1 MAKTAGLSW
10 RYDARL
16 TIRDWRLVGGCRRMV
31 KRSCKL
37 LERIDKMVMKRR
49 TGKMSGRSGG
59 VTLDILCHVS
69 VSSSSQAPDSCPR
82 R

>member
-1 MAKTAGLSW
+1 MAKTAGLRW

-16 TIRDWRLVGGCRRMV
+16 TIRDWRLAGERRGMV
-31 KRSCKL
+31 KRSRKRL
-37 LERIDKMVMKRR
+37 QRIDKMVMKRR
-49 TGKMSGRSGG
+49 MKEMFGRCGG

-69 VSSSSQAPDSCPR
+69 VSSSSRAPDSCPR